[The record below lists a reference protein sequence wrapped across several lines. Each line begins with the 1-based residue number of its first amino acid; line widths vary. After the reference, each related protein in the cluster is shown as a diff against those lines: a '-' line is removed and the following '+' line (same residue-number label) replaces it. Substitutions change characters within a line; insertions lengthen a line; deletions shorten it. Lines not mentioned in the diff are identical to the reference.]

1 MPAQETGKGGV
12 ITRVLIAGIDGYLGW
27 PLAQY
32 LAVRG
37 HEVSGID
44 AGFRRDWVAEMGGRS
59 ALPVASVEARLDAF
73 AAAHGGRP
81 HVVDG
86 DLTSR
91 AVVYRLFEEVQPEAV
106 VHLGECPS
114 APYSMMDADHA
125 TWVQRNNIE
134 GTMNV
139 LYAMRYLAPDAHL
152 VKLGTMGEYGTPN
165 LDIPEGFFEV
175 EYRGRR
181 DRLPFPRQAGS
192 WYHWSKVHDSNNV
205 MFACRIF
212 GLRATDVMQGVVY
225 GTRFLGGAAD
235 HPGDP
240 ALHTRLDFD
249 QAFGTALNRFCC
261 QSVIGEPLTLFG
273 LGRQRR
279 GFLPI
284 CDSMQCLTLAVDNP
298 PEAGEYR
305 VFNQFEETYTIAELA
320 AKVAAVADDLGL
332 DPRIRRIENPRKELE
347 EHYYNPDHDH
357 LPALGYQPTRDMESE
372 LRAMLEDLL
381 PHRERIAATRDVL
394 IPDIRWDGNRR
405 KSAFLDGS
413 NGADP
418 ESPASGPRPDGDPR
432 PQDGTNRRSAA
443 ADRAAAT

>member
-1 MPAQETGKGGV
+1 M
-12 ITRVLIAGIDGYLGW
+12 TRVLIAGIDGYLGW

-32 LAVRG
+32 LTARG

-44 AGFRRDWVAEMGGRS
+44 AGFRREWVAEMGGRS

-73 AAAHGGRP
+73 EAAYGRRP
-81 HVVDG
+81 HLVQG
-86 DLTSR
+86 DLTDR
-91 AVVYRLFEEVQPEAV
+91 NVVYRLFEDVRPEVI

-125 TWVQRNNIE
+125 IWVQRNNIE

-139 LYAMRYLAPDAHL
+139 LYAMRDQAPEAHL

-225 GTRFLGGAAD
+225 GTRFFGSASD
-235 HPGDP
+235 HPADP

-273 LGRQRR
+273 LGNQRR

-298 PEAGEYR
+298 PEAGDYR
-305 VFNQFEETYTIAELA
+305 VFNQFEETYTISELA
-320 AKVAAVADDLGL
+320 AKVAAVASDMGL
-332 DPRIRRIENPRKELE
+332 EPRIRRIENPRKELE
-347 EHYYNPDHDH
+347 EHHYNPDHDH
-357 LPALGYQPTRDMESE
+357 LPALGYQPTRDMDSE

-381 PHRERIAATRDVL
+381 PHHDRIAAKRDVL
-394 IPDIRWDGNRR
+394 LPDIRWDGSRR
-405 KSAFLDGS
+405 RSAFLDKSTSLDAG
-413 NGADP
+413 NGAGSGSATETPDHDQPGKVEPMIDP
-418 ESPASGPRPDGDPR
+418 VLA
-432 PQDGTNRRSAA
+432 GTR
-443 ADRAAAT
+443 